1 MALKL
6 TLKPDERIVVNG
18 CMMRNSSRRH
28 VLTIESQADVV
39 RGHDLLDAD
48 APVTPVTRVYYLIQT
63 ALIQRAVREDL
74 LPVIQN
80 QLADLAMVFGNPSLG
95 HVFEAANFVSIG
107 DYYKALR
114 SLRPVIAHEAELFE
128 RIATR
133 AQSDLAAI
141 EPEIAPQPP
150 HSHPERRA
158 QG

>member
-6 TLKPDERIVVNG
+6 TLKPDERIIVNG

-63 ALIQRAVREDL
+63 ALIQSAVREDL
-74 LPVIQN
+74 VPVIQR
-80 QLADLAMVFGNPSLG
+80 QLADLATTFGSQSLG
-95 HVFEAANFVSIG
+95 HIFDAANYVSIG
-107 DYYKALR
+107 DYYKAMR
-114 SLRPVIAHEAELFE
+114 ALRPVIAHETELFE
-128 RIATR
+128 RIAARAKADLTAIEADMAPSAPR
-133 AQSDLAAI
+133 AQ
-141 EPEIAPQPP
+141 
-150 HSHPERRA
+150 PERRV